1 MLKARSCLLLC
12 RSIVH
17 SWGTAAGSDSRY
29 RSIPASAVLA
39 YIQLPSYSHR
49 PLSLAVVRL
58 CCRTFSMMAAAGS
71 ESSGDAGIVLKL
83 VAASV
88 CIADRAGGVVRNV
101 MSAGNLGIVE
111 KV

>member
-1 MLKARSCLLLC
+1 
-12 RSIVH
+12 
-17 SWGTAAGSDSRY
+17 
-29 RSIPASAVLA
+29 
-39 YIQLPSYSHR
+39 
-49 PLSLAVVRL
+49 
-58 CCRTFSMMAAAGS
+58 MMAAASS
-71 ESSGDAGIVLKL
+71 ESGGDAGIVLKL

>member
-1 MLKARSCLLLC
+1 MLKARSYLLLC

-58 CCRTFSMMAAAGS
+58 CCRTFSMMAAASS
-71 ESSGDAGIVLKL
+71 ESGGDAGIVLKL